1 MPGIKCF
8 NWIDGELDNFSDC
21 GTLIIDMR
29 SLTKVELKLI
39 KMDRLQEIR
48 SQIQDRF
55 VAGGNIICIV
65 SESLGEINDE
75 VNHTVMNNFC
85 YSIFG

>member
-1 MPGIKCF
+1 
-8 NWIDGELDNFSDC
+8 
-21 GTLIIDMR
+21 
-29 SLTKVELKLI
+29 
-39 KMDRLQEIR
+39 MDRLQEIR